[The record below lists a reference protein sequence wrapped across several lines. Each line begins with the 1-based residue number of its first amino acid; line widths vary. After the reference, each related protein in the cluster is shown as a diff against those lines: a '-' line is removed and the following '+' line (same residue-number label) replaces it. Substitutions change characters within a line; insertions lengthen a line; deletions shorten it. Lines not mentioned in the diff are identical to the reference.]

1 MKKILF
7 VLSVFCVLFFTGC
20 DSSVKLTLNSD
31 NSVDLNCDASIGTA
45 FTSIYTLLTQDTSPV
60 FFDAKSITK
69 ELTTDGF
76 TNVNSIS
83 KTGTDINVKAKAP
96 YGKTTLFTSGLI
108 KTENKKIKLLLS
120 PKQLQALYKKADE
133 QTKNFLDL
141 LMAPVFTDE
150 ELSEEEYLDLVSS
163 MYGIKIQEEIANC
176 VLKLEINNADGTKAT
191 KKLPLI
197 TLLTLN
203 KEIEL

>member
-69 ELTTDGF
+69 ELTADGF